1 MTGRCDQ
8 RLISLVARGE
18 AEAGTQI
25 LGNYGSLLNWRSVY
39 VNFIH
44 HVKTIFSIVQS
55 SPQIVEIL
63 GLEVTLAFVQCQ
75 INSVESSSS
84 ISPILSNVTLTVDA
98 APTWKSFS
106 RKLPC
111 SSYGIPILHDSV
123 CYEDDFFR
131 DDCSY
136 CGYCI
141 TVDERILRPRSDL
154 LKPSLVSPRC
164 SLMKLNQII

>member
-1 MTGRCDQ
+1 MTGRCDE

-25 LGNYGSLLNWRSVY
+25 LGNYGSLFNWRSVY

-123 CYEDDFFR
+123 CYEDDF
-131 DDCSY
+131 SVM
-136 CGYCI
+136 
-141 TVDERILRPRSDL
+141 TVHIVDTAS
-154 LKPSLVSPRC
+154 
-164 SLMKLNQII
+164 Q